1 MEEESAVKQ
10 DRSKTTPSSHRD
22 FFAKLYGSLEEEYNK
37 KRSIEVKKCTND
49 LHETTDYEDRIV
61 KHNTIQCDNAL
72 DEESEDEKES
82 RTDIKD
88 NDTCLSPEI
97 SPGSS
102 PTKDEEISPP
112 RVPPPTLKQLHYEL
126 NHLSIGNYVIVGNE
140 DLKPEENLMHHVKAM
155 KDDKENKVFISVLSD
170 NINGYAHNY

>member
-61 KHNTIQCDNAL
+61 KHNTIQCVNAL

-112 RVPPPTLKQLHYEL
+112 RVPPPTLKQLQQRFEV
-126 NHLSIGNYVIVGNE
+126 SINE
-140 DLKPEENLMHHVKAM
+140 C
-155 KDDKENKVFISVLSD
+155 
-170 NINGYAHNY
+170 